1 MINILNFVKISI
13 PKAANRYFF
22 SSVALFAI
30 STFTMSALANEDT
43 YQIEFNASSAN
54 RDNDNKLNMTEN
66 SLGFKYF
73 ISPVALD
80 KDQPFGEA
88 EFLQRSSYL
97 FASSSSLTYED
108 ISSEKT
114 RYGSYNFGGRVYLGD
129 WYIAGGTSS
138 TDLTTRSK
146 SNNSQSY
153 AITGSSN
160 SLGVGFYFLPLSSL
174 TYSRSESATSYSPS
188 QGLSSVAE
196 IKDVRDT
203 LSLKTLL
210 NLQNNQTL
218 VLNGSWTQV
227 NREQTLKEVNKIV
240 DISGQYY
247 PNPKTYFL
255 VGYSINSGDRASSE
269 GNQIS
274 YGVGFTTNHRLLFNV
289 IATKFSAKNSGVG
302 YDESSLRA
310 SVDYRF

>member
-1 MINILNFVKISI
+1 MIYILNFIKISI
-13 PKAANRYFF
+13 PKATNRYFF

-30 STFTMSALANEDT
+30 STFTMPVLANEDT

-54 RDNDNKLNMTEN
+54 SDNDNKLNTTVN
-66 SLGFKYF
+66 SLGFNYF

-88 EFLQRSSYL
+88 EFLQRSSNLYT
-97 FASSSSLTYED
+97 SSGSLTYED
-108 ISSEKT
+108 KYFEKT
-114 RYGSYNFGGRVYLGD
+114 RYGSYSFGGRVYFGD
-129 WYIAGGTSS
+129 WYITGGTSS
-138 TDLTTRSK
+138 RDLTLRIK
-146 SNNSQSY
+146 SNNSHSY
-153 AITGSSN
+153 AITDGSN
-160 SLGVGFYFLPLSSL
+160 SLGVGFYFLPLSTL
-174 TYSRSESATSYSPS
+174 TYTRSEGAISQSPS

-218 VLNGSWTQV
+218 VLNGSWAQD

-240 DISGQYY
+240 DIRGQYY

-255 VGYSINSGDRASSE
+255 VGYLQNSGDRTSSE

-289 IATKFSAKNSGVG
+289 MATKFSAKNSGVG
-302 YDESSLRA
+302 YDESSFRA